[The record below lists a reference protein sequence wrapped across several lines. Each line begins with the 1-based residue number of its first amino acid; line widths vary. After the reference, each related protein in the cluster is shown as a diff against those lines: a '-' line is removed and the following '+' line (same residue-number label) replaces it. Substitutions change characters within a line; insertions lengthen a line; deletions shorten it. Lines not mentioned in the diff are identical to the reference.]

1 MWKALEN
8 ERKETEKE
16 PVDGESNR
24 IHAVKTKNITTS
36 SSQILVQLYIQAS
49 LGSLRSIE
57 TSQI

>member
-1 MWKALEN
+1 MWKALDN

-36 SSQILVQLYIQAS
+36 SSQILAQLYIQAS

>member
-1 MWKALEN
+1 MWKTLDN

-36 SSQILVQLYIQAS
+36 SSQILAQIYIQ
-49 LGSLRSIE
+49 
-57 TSQI
+57 SQPG